1 MIHWG
6 QRFMGEEQ
14 VCEALAGRFKGIPGT
29 HMDFAFT
36 SLNRVV
42 DAMRK
47 FLSGQNP

>member
-6 QRFMGEEQ
+6 QRFMGKDQ
-14 VCEALAGRFKGIPGT
+14 VREALAGRFKGIPGT